1 MSGQL
6 FTQYFLTD
14 GIRSTRDWDA
24 SAAHPDAFNR
34 FRDGARRLF
43 DDASRY
49 DNPNEAETE
58 QELIRPL
65 LELLGWADYLPQQG
79 TTHGEDIPDL
89 LLFADADAKA
99 RAAARTRAN
108 DRFRDAVVIAE
119 SKRLG
124 RPLDARE
131 PSGRVRA
138 GTPHGQILRYLA
150 TADTV
155 SEGRIRWGILT
166 NGGVWRLYD
175 QRARPRASSYFEVD
189 LAHLLAAGGDDD
201 LRTFELLFRR
211 DAFLLQPGAAT
222 TFLED
227 AQAEGRRY
235 EQQVAQDL
243 STVVFESAF
252 PNLVKALVDAGDADL
267 AQVRQAAL
275 VLLYR
280 LLFVL
285 YAEDRGLLPVNDLRY
300 DDYGLR
306 KKVRDDI
313 ARRTAQGDAFSAHA
327 TSYYDHVITL
337 GKLIDAGDASI
348 GLPPY
353 NGGLFAPTA
362 APLLEAFR
370 LPDAAFAPIVHG
382 LSHTETAGARGFVN
396 YRDMSV
402 QQLGSIYERLLERE
416 PVRDAQGEIDIR
428 PNPYA
433 RKDSGS
439 FYTPQELVDL
449 IVDQTL
455 KPLTEERLQAFEDK
469 ARELASDRRPKHQR
483 RGELRRLDPAEAVLE
498 LKVLDPAMGSGHFLV
513 TAVDFLADYIADL
526 VEYVPA
532 VPEWLDGDDAYESP
546 LVERVADIRHD
557 ILQRAREANWVLD
570 AAQLSDQTII
580 RRMVLK
586 RCIYGVDKNPL
597 TVELAKVSLWLH
609 SFTVGA
615 PLSFLDHHLRCGD
628 SLLGLRVLEATGELN
643 RLGGLFAST
652 AIAGAE
658 NATDGM
664 HLIEQLSDADVA
676 EVRQSAGLFQDVEAT
691 TADLRGLLDF
701 LCGLRWLTAGMRQ
714 RQRSA
719 FEAPLVEALGR
730 QPENAYKLLARGPAN
745 RSAKSDAFQPH
756 SEAPRGAA
764 GESTQA
770 PFQDTWHDAAFIA
783 QREGFLHWEVAF
795 PGVWRRWESLRPE
808 GGFDAVIG
816 NPPWDRIKLQ
826 EVEWFATRDPDIARA
841 PTAAARK
848 AAIKQLR
855 NQAAATPSTSAPAT
869 WKGEG
874 WGGGEGNPA
883 ANLVADYDAAK
894 ERAESLGR
902 LIRASGHFPLLG
914 GGDINLYS
922 LFVERA
928 MNLVKP
934 DGFVGLLTPSGIYAD
949 KTAAQ
954 FFKTVSTSGRVGG
967 LFDFENK
974 KIFFKDIHASFKFCA
989 LIFGGAKRTFDE
1001 TKCAFFL
1008 HDTATIN
1015 KTNRCFPLSPDD
1027 FARVNPN
1034 TGTAPVF
1041 RTRRD
1046 AEITRRIY
1054 ANHPVLVDRSS
1065 GDERR
1070 VWPVKYV
1077 RMFDMAND
1085 SHLFRTAAQL
1095 EDEGFYPVQGNRWKK
1110 GTALYLPLYQG
1121 RIIHQFDHRAS
1132 SVRVNPQNITNPY
1145 LSIPVTAD
1153 QHANP
1158 EFHADAQHFVPDR
1171 DLCSTMPEDA
1181 GWTIAYRRIARP
1193 TDVRTMIAATVPR
1206 AGFSD
1211 SVFLLM
1217 PEVDFAAHEAGLLI
1231 ANLNSLAFDFVTRQ
1245 KMHGTNLSW
1254 YLLEQLPVI
1263 APDTYDRRFG
1273 DTTAAELVRDHVLR
1287 LTYTAHDMEPF
1298 ARDLGYGGPPFTW
1311 DEEDRRHL
1319 RARLDAL
1326 YFHLY
1331 SLDRDD
1337 AGYIL
1342 DTFPI
1347 VRREDQA
1354 QFDGRYRTKDLI
1366 LAYMN
1371 ALAAGDTD
1379 SRMAL

>member
-1 MSGQL
+1 MQGQL
-6 FTQYFLTD
+6 FTQYFLSD
-14 GIRSTRDWDA
+14 GIRSTRDWEA
-24 SAAHPDAFNR
+24 SAAHPDAFNDFRAGVSRR
-34 FRDGARRLF
+34 FQDF
-43 DDASRY
+43 SRY

-99 RAAARTRAN
+99 RAAARTRPN

-189 LAHLLAAGGDDD
+189 LAHLLTAGGDDD

-211 DAFLLQPGAAT
+211 DAFVLQPDAAT

-227 AQAEGRRY
+227 ALAEGRRY

-285 YAEDRGLLPVNDLRY
+285 YAEDRGLLPVNDSRY

-306 KKVRDDI
+306 RRVRDDI

-362 APLLEAFR
+362 APLLEASR

-416 PVRDAQGEIDIR
+416 PVRNSQGEIDIR

-483 RGELRRLDPAEAVLE
+483 RDELRRLDPAEAVLE

-546 LVERVADIRHD
+546 LVERVAAIRHD

-570 AAQLSDQTII
+570 EAQLSDQTII

-664 HLIEQLSDADVA
+664 QRIEAMSDADVA
-676 EVRQSAGLFQDVEAT
+676 EVQQSAALFQDVEAT

-745 RSAKSDAFQPH
+745 RSAKSDALQPH

-764 GESTQA
+764 EESTRA
-770 PFQDTWHDAAFIA
+770 PFEETWHDAAFIA

-855 NQAAATPSTSAPAT
+855 NQASTSSPSPSKGDPTSSVSRAPLRHSRAR
-869 WKGEG
+869 
-874 WGGGEGNPA
+874 GNPGP
-883 ANLVADYDAAK
+883 
-894 ERAESLGR
+894 R
-902 LIRASGHFPLLG
+902 P
-914 GGDINLYS
+914 
-922 LFVERA
+922 
-928 MNLVKP
+928 
-934 DGFVGLLTPSGIYAD
+934 
-949 KTAAQ
+949 
-954 FFKTVSTSGRVGG
+954 
-967 LFDFENK
+967 
-974 KIFFKDIHASFKFCA
+974 
-989 LIFGGAKRTFDE
+989 
-1001 TKCAFFL
+1001 
-1008 HDTATIN
+1008 
-1015 KTNRCFPLSPDD
+1015 
-1027 FARVNPN
+1027 
-1034 TGTAPVF
+1034 
-1041 RTRRD
+1041 
-1046 AEITRRIY
+1046 
-1054 ANHPVLVDRSS
+1054 RS
-1065 GDERR
+1065 
-1070 VWPVKYV
+1070 WC
-1077 RMFDMAND
+1077 
-1085 SHLFRTAAQL
+1085 Q
-1095 EDEGFYPVQGNRWKK
+1095 
-1110 GTALYLPLYQG
+1110 
-1121 RIIHQFDHRAS
+1121 
-1132 SVRVNPQNITNPY
+1132 
-1145 LSIPVTAD
+1145 
-1153 QHANP
+1153 
-1158 EFHADAQHFVPDR
+1158 
-1171 DLCSTMPEDA
+1171 
-1181 GWTIAYRRIARP
+1181 
-1193 TDVRTMIAATVPR
+1193 
-1206 AGFSD
+1206 
-1211 SVFLLM
+1211 
-1217 PEVDFAAHEAGLLI
+1217 
-1231 ANLNSLAFDFVTRQ
+1231 
-1245 KMHGTNLSW
+1245 
-1254 YLLEQLPVI
+1254 
-1263 APDTYDRRFG
+1263 
-1273 DTTAAELVRDHVLR
+1273 
-1287 LTYTAHDMEPF
+1287 
-1298 ARDLGYGGPPFTW
+1298 PPFNPRSW
-1311 DEEDRRHL
+1311 
-1319 RARLDAL
+1319 
-1326 YFHLY
+1326 
-1331 SLDRDD
+1331 
-1337 AGYIL
+1337 
-1342 DTFPI
+1342 
-1347 VRREDQA
+1347 
-1354 QFDGRYRTKDLI
+1354 
-1366 LAYMN
+1366 
-1371 ALAAGDTD
+1371 
-1379 SRMAL
+1379 